1 MSKYNISINV
11 DIAHV
16 APELV
21 EGGKVPTSEE
31 VEAALAKLILEQA
44 RRKAQDNLR
53 TIQRDPDMDH
63 DVKVIKM
70 GEEMRKLM
78 ASIMA
83 EANMTA
89 TQIPQSTVI
98 QTELPWEQRYA
109 A

>member
-1 MSKYNISINV
+1 
-11 DIAHV
+11 
-16 APELV
+16 
-21 EGGKVPTSEE
+21 
-31 VEAALAKLILEQA
+31 
-44 RRKAQDNLR
+44 
-53 TIQRDPDMDH
+53 
-63 DVKVIKM
+63 
-70 GEEMRKLM
+70 M